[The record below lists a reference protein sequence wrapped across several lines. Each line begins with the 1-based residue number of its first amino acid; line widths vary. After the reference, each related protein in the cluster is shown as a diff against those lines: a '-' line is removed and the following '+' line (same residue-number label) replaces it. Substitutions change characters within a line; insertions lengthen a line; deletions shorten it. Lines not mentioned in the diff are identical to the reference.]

1 LIDHYTETEPQGEY
15 VLVLAGAPVSNPT
28 LSDQAID
35 RALIELMLNGTSR
48 SQASRIVA
56 EQISQSRRYVYQ
68 LALEIDLEA
77 AIES

>member
-1 LIDHYTETEPQGEY
+1 MKRSI
-15 VLVLAGAPVSNPT
+15 
-28 LSDQAID
+28 

-68 LALEIDLEA
+68 LALAIDLDA
-77 AIES
+77 ARNQSLVVSEPTSI